1 MKRVILVLLLA
12 AYITVTAAQSGQPE
26 PEADKATRAMCDAA
40 APKLRETGATKVVLM
55 MAVDDK
61 GRVES
66 FKTES
71 PKGLRLEKMKDVA
84 AAIKAIPFRPAT
96 KAGSPVAV
104 EVRIGFDCSA
114 QTGSTSKN
122 Q

>member
-1 MKRVILVLLLA
+1 MKKITLELFVATCVI
-12 AYITVTAAQSGQPE
+12 VTAAQTGRPE
-26 PEADKATRAMCDAA
+26 SEADKATRAMCDAA
-40 APKLRETGATKVVLM
+40 IPKLRETGATKVVLM
-55 MAVDDK
+55 VTVDER

-96 KAGSPVAV
+96 KDGSPVAV
-104 EVRIGFDCSA
+104 EVRIGFDCSIQPNGA
-114 QTGSTSKN
+114 SKS